1 MRNMVT
7 EDTID
12 KCPLRVIS
20 MAHIQ
25 LTGIFLINRAISE
38 KLNVDMGDEIIFIL
52 DKNEHIN
59 VRKHP
64 SELEE
69 GEKYLDSATISVKTV
84 EHLYSR
90 HPGRKK
96 VVKSRIPEY
105 MIKILNLGEDRNILW
120 CIDSNRNIIIKDT
133 FIFLNNNI
141 PAMVIS
147 FGNMIR
153 YGVFTIPSEIVNILD
168 IHINDI
174 IVFILDE
181 NDNIMVKRAT
191 TTISPLLLGS
201 STVYGNYDIIISHD
215 DIRKRLDDSDNEDI
229 LWVIDDNGNIIISST
244 CINI

>member
-1 MRNMVT
+1 M
-7 EDTID
+7 
-12 KCPLRVIS
+12 
-20 MAHIQ
+20 
-25 LTGIFLINRAISE
+25 
-38 KLNVDMGDEIIFIL
+38 
-52 DKNEHIN
+52 
-59 VRKHP
+59 
-64 SELEE
+64 
-69 GEKYLDSATISVKTV
+69 
-84 EHLYSR
+84 
-90 HPGRKK
+90 
-96 VVKSRIPEY
+96 KSRIPEY

-201 STVYGNYDIIISHD
+201 STVYAHYDIIISHD
-215 DIRKRLDDSDNEDI
+215 DIRKRFDDSDKEDI